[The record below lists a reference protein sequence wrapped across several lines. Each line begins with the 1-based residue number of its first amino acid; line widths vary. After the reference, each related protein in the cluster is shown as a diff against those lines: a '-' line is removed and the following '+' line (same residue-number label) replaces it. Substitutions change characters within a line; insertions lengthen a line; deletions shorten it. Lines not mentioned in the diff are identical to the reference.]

1 MNKKKQRKRYNKGM
15 RQDYTYG
22 GRVKLEE
29 GGIPDEPYTEPPPE
43 EKESTTTNTPPGGG
57 RGYERATARANE
69 EAARI
74 AEEKA
79 AAEANTS
86 TPPAGTQTDTQ
97 TGTTDTTGTTQT
109 TGTTTTTTTGTDG
122 RTYSEGVVNDSKGNP
137 IKDPVTGQP
146 QPRWFLDDEGK
157 WYPTRAMLQQEK
169 TYGRIWDTQTGSFV
183 DPDTGFG
190 NELTDEQELARQ
202 QRYERSA
209 EDLEKAKAGTLE
221 TPQIPQPQMIGE
233 LDPAA
238 LVAAATKDK
247 VYAGGE
253 APRYNSETGMID
265 QGGITLPLTSMRPE
279 DFAKEQ
285 GLNIQDFVGAGPASK
300 VVSMAANTGVDQT
313 TIFKEGETIPTET
326 VVTGTAKT
334 AQGPDAVTASTYTA
348 EQIERAP
355 TINPQTGSVSSEAIA
370 GMQSQA
376 LTKAATGVTIDEETA
391 NKVLTDRVVGVLSDG
406 AMSTAQTVKG
416 LNLPK
421 ILRAKKQLRNAGLSE
436 AQIEEIGND
445 PDALEARLM
454 DLTEKERG
462 MIEGLPEEALVSTQM
477 DNLLKGLDS
486 GEVPTWAR
494 PAVSAVNQIMAS
506 RGLDISTVGR
516 DALFNSIIQSA
527 LPLAQSNA
535 QAIQQSVSQQKGIEA
550 QAELL
555 NAQNRQQTALTN
567 ASNVFNMNMAQFNAD
582 QQTALSNSKF
592 LQTVTI
598 SNASNEQQAVIQEAA
613 SMAQLDLAT
622 LDSKTKISVQNAQAF
637 LSMDLTNLG
646 NKQQTEVLKAQQ
658 EQQRL
663 LSNQASVNASLQFN
677 ATSENQTNQ
686 FMANLAQQTRQFNAA
701 QMNSMEQFNKQA
713 TNAAEARR
721 VQNEIGVAQAD
732 AQMKIQIDQFNSQ
745 QDYNRNQWN
754 AQNEQVVLQADVKW
768 RRQLNTANTAAVN
781 AVNQQNAQNA
791 FNLSSQAQA
800 FMWQE
805 LRDQADYAF
814 RSADNHEQRKSAMYI
829 AMLGNESGNYE
840 GGNWDTYAK
849 GAQTLLQG
857 FLD

>member
-1 MNKKKQRKRYNKGM
+1 MARYRKQKEKRK
-15 RQDYTYG
+15 DYREG
-22 GRVKLEE
+22 GRVGYEVGGETEREIAREDEE
-29 GGIPDEPYTEPPPE
+29 NFKDQQEFKSQYEQENPPPNRGGGASGSQAMQVYNDQYNQAYRNYLTS
-43 EKESTTTNTPPGGG
+43 KSGNTTTTDN
-57 RGYERATARANE
+57 
-69 EAARI
+69 
-74 AEEKA
+74 
-79 AAEANTS
+79 
-86 TPPAGTQTDTQ
+86 PPATVLDEDTQ
-97 TGTTDTTGTTQT
+97 T
-109 TGTTTTTTTGTDG
+109 
-122 RTYSEGVVNDSKGNP
+122 EVV
-137 IKDPVTGQP
+137 
-146 QPRWFLDDEGK
+146 
-157 WYPTRAMLQQEK
+157 
-169 TYGRIWDTQTGSFV
+169 
-183 DPDTGFG
+183 PDVGFQS
-190 NELTDEQELARQ
+190 ELTPEQELARQ
-202 QRYERSA
+202 KRYERSA
-209 EDLEKAKAGTLE
+209 ADLEKAKTGTLE
-221 TPQIPQPQMIGE
+221 TPQIAQPKMIE
-233 LDPAA
+233 
-238 LVAAATKDK
+238 
-247 VYAGGE
+247 E
-253 APRYNSETGMID
+253 
-265 QGGITLPLTSMRPE
+265 
-279 DFAKEQ
+279 
-285 GLNIQDFVGAGPASK
+285 GPASK
-300 VVSMAANTGVDQT
+300 VVQMAQPTKVGDV
-313 TIFKEGETIPTET
+313 TIFDDGQPIPKESIT
-326 VVTGTAKT
+326 TGTAST
-334 AQGPDAVTASTYTA
+334 SLAPNAVTASEYTA
-348 EQIERAP
+348 EEIEKAP
-355 TINPQTGSVSSEAIA
+355 TISAQTGSVSPEAIA
-370 GMQSQA
+370 GMQAQT

-391 NKVLTDRVVGVLSDG
+391 SKVLTDRVVGVLSDG

-421 ILRAKKQLRNAGLSE
+421 VLRAKKQLRNAGLSE

-454 DLTEKERG
+454 DLTEAERG

-486 GEVPTWAR
+486 GEIPTWAK
-494 PAVSAVNQIMAS
+494 PAVSAVNQMMAV

-598 SNASNEQQAVIQEAA
+598 ANASNEQQAVIQEAA
-613 SMAQLDLAT
+613 SLAQLDLAT

-646 NKQQTEVLKAQQ
+646 NKQQTEILKAQQ

-663 LSNQASVNASLQFN
+663 LSNASAINAAAQFN

-686 FMANLAQQTRQFNAA
+686 FMANLGQQTRQFNAA
-701 QMNSMEQFNKQA
+701 QMNSMEQFKAQSE
-713 TNAAEARR
+713 NAAEARR
-721 VQNEIGVAQAD
+721 VQNEIAVAQAD
-732 AQMKIQIDQFNSQ
+732 AQMKAAIDQFNAQ
-745 QDYNRNQWN
+745 QDYQRNQWN
-754 AQNEQVVLQADVKW
+754 AQNEQAVLQADIKW

-791 FNLSSQAQA
+791 FNLSSQSQA

-814 RSADNHEQRKSAMYI
+814 RSADNYEQRKSAMYI

-840 GGNWDTYAK
+840 GGNWDKYAK

>member
-1 MNKKKQRKRYNKGM
+1 
-15 RQDYTYG
+15 
-22 GRVKLEE
+22 
-29 GGIPDEPYTEPPPE
+29 
-43 EKESTTTNTPPGGG
+43 
-57 RGYERATARANE
+57 
-69 EAARI
+69 
-74 AEEKA
+74 
-79 AAEANTS
+79 
-86 TPPAGTQTDTQ
+86 
-97 TGTTDTTGTTQT
+97 
-109 TGTTTTTTTGTDG
+109 
-122 RTYSEGVVNDSKGNP
+122 
-137 IKDPVTGQP
+137 
-146 QPRWFLDDEGK
+146 
-157 WYPTRAMLQQEK
+157 
-169 TYGRIWDTQTGSFV
+169 
-183 DPDTGFG
+183 
-190 NELTDEQELARQ
+190 
-202 QRYERSA
+202 
-209 EDLEKAKAGTLE
+209 
-221 TPQIPQPQMIGE
+221 
-233 LDPAA
+233 
-238 LVAAATKDK
+238 
-247 VYAGGE
+247 
-253 APRYNSETGMID
+253 
-265 QGGITLPLTSMRPE
+265 
-279 DFAKEQ
+279 
-285 GLNIQDFVGAGPASK
+285 
-300 VVSMAANTGVDQT
+300 
-313 TIFKEGETIPTET
+313 
-326 VVTGTAKT
+326 
-334 AQGPDAVTASTYTA
+334 
-348 EQIERAP
+348 
-355 TINPQTGSVSSEAIA
+355 
-370 GMQSQA
+370 MQSQA

-406 AMSTAQTVKG
+406 ATSNAQTVKG

-421 ILRAKKQLRNAGLSE
+421 VLRAKKQLRNAGLSE

-598 SNASNEQQAVIQEAA
+598 ANASNEQQAVIQEAA

-646 NKQQTEVLKAQQ
+646 NKQQTEILKAQQ

-754 AQNEQVVLQADVKW
+754 AQNEQAVLQADVKW

>member
-1 MNKKKQRKRYNKGM
+1 MARYRKQKEKRK
-15 RQDYTYG
+15 DYREG
-22 GRVKLEE
+22 GRVGYEVGGETEREIAREDEE
-29 GGIPDEPYTEPPPE
+29 NFKDQQEFKSQYEQENPPPNRGGGASGSQAMQVYNDQYNQAYRNYLTS
-43 EKESTTTNTPPGGG
+43 KSGNTTTTDN
-57 RGYERATARANE
+57 
-69 EAARI
+69 
-74 AEEKA
+74 
-79 AAEANTS
+79 
-86 TPPAGTQTDTQ
+86 PPATVLDEDTQ
-97 TGTTDTTGTTQT
+97 T
-109 TGTTTTTTTGTDG
+109 
-122 RTYSEGVVNDSKGNP
+122 EVV
-137 IKDPVTGQP
+137 
-146 QPRWFLDDEGK
+146 
-157 WYPTRAMLQQEK
+157 
-169 TYGRIWDTQTGSFV
+169 
-183 DPDTGFG
+183 PDVGFQS
-190 NELTDEQELARQ
+190 ELTPEQELARQ
-202 QRYERSA
+202 KRYERSA
-209 EDLEKAKAGTLE
+209 ADLEKAKTGTLE
-221 TPQIPQPQMIGE
+221 TPQIAQPKMIE
-233 LDPAA
+233 
-238 LVAAATKDK
+238 
-247 VYAGGE
+247 E
-253 APRYNSETGMID
+253 
-265 QGGITLPLTSMRPE
+265 
-279 DFAKEQ
+279 
-285 GLNIQDFVGAGPASK
+285 GPASK
-300 VVSMAANTGVDQT
+300 VVQMAQPTKVGDV
-313 TIFKEGETIPTET
+313 TIFDDGQPIPKESIT
-326 VVTGTAKT
+326 TGTAST
-334 AQGPDAVTASTYTA
+334 SLAPNAVTASEYTA
-348 EQIERAP
+348 EEIEKAP
-355 TINPQTGSVSSEAIA
+355 TISAQTGSVSPEAIA
-370 GMQSQA
+370 GMQAQT

-391 NKVLTDRVVGVLSDG
+391 SKVLTDRVVGVLSDG

-421 ILRAKKQLRNAGLSE
+421 VLRAKKQLRNAGLSE

-454 DLTEKERG
+454 DLTEAERG

-486 GEVPTWAR
+486 GEIPTWAK
-494 PAVSAVNQIMAS
+494 PAVSAVNQMMAV

-598 SNASNEQQAVIQEAA
+598 ANASNEQQAVIQEAA
-613 SMAQLDLAT
+613 SLAQLDLAT

-646 NKQQTEVLKAQQ
+646 NKQQTEILKAQQ

-663 LSNQASVNASLQFN
+663 LSNASAINAAAQFN

-686 FMANLAQQTRQFNAA
+686 FMANLGQQTRQFNAA
-701 QMNSMEQFNKQA
+701 QMNSMEQFNAQSE
-713 TNAAEARR
+713 NAAEARR
-721 VQNEIGVAQAD
+721 VQNEIAVAQAD
-732 AQMKIQIDQFNSQ
+732 AQMKAAIDQFNAQ
-745 QDYNRNQWN
+745 QDYQRNQWN
-754 AQNEQVVLQADVKW
+754 AQNEQAVLQADIKW

-791 FNLSSQAQA
+791 FNLSSQSQA

-814 RSADNHEQRKSAMYI
+814 RSADNYEQRKSAMYI

-840 GGNWDTYAK
+840 GGNWDKYAK

>member
-1 MNKKKQRKRYNKGM
+1 MARYRKKKQK
-15 RQDYTYG
+15 RQDYREG
-22 GRVKLEE
+22 GRVALNA
-29 GGIPDEPYTEPPPE
+29 GQ
-43 EKESTTTNTPPGGG
+43 S
-57 RGYERATARANE
+57 AR
-69 EAARI
+69 RRQ

-79 AAEANTS
+79 EEEAAAAKAAADAAAASQDNTPPPAS
-86 TPPAGTQTDTQ
+86 TPPPATE
-97 TGTTDTTGTTQT
+97 TTG
-109 TGTTTTTTTGTDG
+109 DG
-122 RTYSEGVVNDSKGNP
+122 KTYSEEVVNDAEGNP
-137 IKDPVTGQP
+137 VLDSDGNQ
-146 QPRWFLDDEGK
+146 QPRWVVGDDGDWE
-157 WYPTRAMLQQEK
+157 PTEAMSNQER
-169 TYGRIWDTQTGSFV
+169 TYGRTWNTQTGSFV
-183 DPDTGFG
+183 DPDPGFTQ
-190 NELTDEQELARQ
+190 ELTPEQELARQ

-209 EDLEKAKAGTLE
+209 ADLEKAKAGTLE
-221 TPQIPQPQMIGE
+221 TPQIPQPQMIE
-233 LDPAA
+233 
-238 LVAAATKDK
+238 
-247 VYAGGE
+247 E
-253 APRYNSETGMID
+253 
-265 QGGITLPLTSMRPE
+265 
-279 DFAKEQ
+279 
-285 GLNIQDFVGAGPASK
+285 GPASQVVQMAEPTK
-300 VVSMAANTGVDQT
+300 VGDV
-313 TIFKEGETIPTET
+313 TIFDEGQPIPKESIT
-326 VVTGTAKT
+326 TGTAST
-334 AQGPDAVTASTYTA
+334 AQAPGAVTASQYTA
-348 EQIERAP
+348 EQIEEAP
-355 TINPQTGSVSSEAIA
+355 VINPQTGSVSPESIA

-391 NKVLTDRVVGVLSDG
+391 NKALTDRVVGVLSEG
-406 AMSTAQTVKG
+406 AMATAQTVKG

-421 ILRAKKQLRNAGLSE
+421 VLRAKKQLRNAGLSE

-454 DLTEKERG
+454 DLTEAERG

-477 DNLLKGLDS
+477 DTLLKGLDS
-486 GEVPTWAR
+486 GEIPTWAR
-494 PAVSAVNQIMAS
+494 PAVTAVNQVMAT
-506 RGLDISTVGR
+506 RGLDTSTVGR
-516 DALFNSIIQSA
+516 DALFNAIIQSA

-535 QAIQQSVSQQKGIEA
+535 QAIQQSVAQQKGIEA

-598 SNASNEQQAVIQEAA
+598 ANASNEQQAVIQEAA
-613 SMAQLDLAT
+613 TLAQLDLAT
-622 LDSKTKISVQNAQAF
+622 LDSKTKVAVQNAQAF

-646 NKQQTEVLKAQQ
+646 NRQQTEILKAQQ

-663 LSNQASVNASLQFN
+663 LSNASAINAAAQFN

-701 QMNSMEQFNKQA
+701 QMNAMEQFNAQA
-713 TNAAEARR
+713 ENAAEARR
-721 VQNEIGVAQAD
+721 VQNEIAVAQAD
-732 AQMKIQIDQFNSQ
+732 AQMKLAIDQFNSQ
-745 QDYNRNQWN
+745 QDYQRNQWN
-754 AQNEQVVLQADVKW
+754 AQNEQAVLQADVKW

>member
-1 MNKKKQRKRYNKGM
+1 MARYRKQKQKRK
-15 RQDYTYG
+15 DYREG
-22 GRVKLEE
+22 GRVGYEVGGETEREIAREDEE
-29 GGIPDEPYTEPPPE
+29 NFKDQQEFKSQYEQENPPPNRGGGASGSQAMQVYNDQYNQAYRNYLTS
-43 EKESTTTNTPPGGG
+43 KSGNTTTTDN
-57 RGYERATARANE
+57 
-69 EAARI
+69 
-74 AEEKA
+74 
-79 AAEANTS
+79 
-86 TPPAGTQTDTQ
+86 PPATVLDEDTQ
-97 TGTTDTTGTTQT
+97 T
-109 TGTTTTTTTGTDG
+109 
-122 RTYSEGVVNDSKGNP
+122 EVV
-137 IKDPVTGQP
+137 
-146 QPRWFLDDEGK
+146 
-157 WYPTRAMLQQEK
+157 
-169 TYGRIWDTQTGSFV
+169 
-183 DPDTGFG
+183 PDVGFQS
-190 NELTDEQELARQ
+190 ELTPEQELARQ
-202 QRYERSA
+202 KRYERSA
-209 EDLEKAKAGTLE
+209 ADLEKAKAGTLE
-221 TPQIPQPQMIGE
+221 TPQIAQPKMIE
-233 LDPAA
+233 
-238 LVAAATKDK
+238 
-247 VYAGGE
+247 E
-253 APRYNSETGMID
+253 
-265 QGGITLPLTSMRPE
+265 
-279 DFAKEQ
+279 
-285 GLNIQDFVGAGPASK
+285 GPASK
-300 VVSMAANTGVDQT
+300 VVQMAQPTKVGDV
-313 TIFKEGETIPTET
+313 TIFDDGQPIPKESIT
-326 VVTGTAKT
+326 TGTAST
-334 AQGPDAVTASTYTA
+334 SLAPNAVTASEYTA
-348 EQIERAP
+348 EEIEKAP
-355 TINPQTGSVSSEAIA
+355 TISAQTGSVSPEAIA
-370 GMQSQA
+370 GMQAQT

-391 NKVLTDRVVGVLSDG
+391 SKVLTDRVVGVLSDG

-421 ILRAKKQLRNAGLSE
+421 VLRAKKQLRNAGLSE

-454 DLTEKERG
+454 DLTEAERG

-486 GEVPTWAR
+486 GEIPTWAK
-494 PAVSAVNQIMAS
+494 PAVSAVNQMMAV

-598 SNASNEQQAVIQEAA
+598 ANASNEQQAVIQEAA
-613 SMAQLDLAT
+613 SLAQLDLAT

-646 NKQQTEVLKAQQ
+646 NKQQTEILKAQQ

-663 LSNQASVNASLQFN
+663 LSNASAINAAAQFN

-686 FMANLAQQTRQFNAA
+686 FMANLGQQTRQFNAA
-701 QMNSMEQFNKQA
+701 QMNSMEQFNAQSE
-713 TNAAEARR
+713 NAAEARR
-721 VQNEIGVAQAD
+721 VQNEIAVAQAD
-732 AQMKIQIDQFNSQ
+732 AQMKAAIDQFNAQ
-745 QDYNRNQWN
+745 QDYQRNQWN
-754 AQNEQVVLQADVKW
+754 AQNAQAVLQADVKW
-768 RRQLNTANTAAVN
+768 RRQLNTANTAAIN

-791 FNLSSQAQA
+791 FNLSSQSQA

-814 RSADNHEQRKSAMYI
+814 RSADNYEQRKSAMYI

>member
-1 MNKKKQRKRYNKGM
+1 MTRYRKKKQK
-15 RQDYTYG
+15 RQDYRTG
-22 GRVKLEE
+22 GRVHLEE
-29 GGIPDEPYTEPPPE
+29 GGIPNEPYTPPAPE
-43 EKESTTTNTPPGGG
+43 EEEKTTTRDTPPGGG
-57 RGYERATARANE
+57 NQERATARADE

-74 AEEKA
+74 REEEKA
-79 AAEANTS
+79 AAEA
-86 TPPAGTQTDTQ
+86 Q
-97 TGTTDTTGTTQT
+97 TGTTGT
-109 TGTTTTTTTGTDG
+109 TGTTTTATDAFVNPDG
-122 RTYSEGVVNDSKGNP
+122 GTYSETMVTDRTGKPLLDSQGRQ
-137 IKDPVTGQP
+137 QP
-146 QPRWFLDDEGK
+146 AYVIDKKTGK
-157 WYPTRAMLQQEK
+157 WTPTDAMNRQ
-169 TYGRIWDTQTGSFV
+169 
-183 DPDTGFG
+183 
-190 NELTDEQELARQ
+190 ELTYERVWDNQKGEFVTPDPGFTQQLTPEQELARQ
-202 QRYERSA
+202 QRYERAA
-209 EDLEKAKAGTLE
+209 EGLEAAKAGTLE
-221 TPQIPQPQMIGE
+221 TPQIPQPKMIE
-233 LDPAA
+233 
-238 LVAAATKDK
+238 
-247 VYAGGE
+247 E
-253 APRYNSETGMID
+253 
-265 QGGITLPLTSMRPE
+265 
-279 DFAKEQ
+279 
-285 GLNIQDFVGAGPASK
+285 GPASK
-300 VVSMAANTGVDQT
+300 VVEMAEPTKVGPT
-313 TIFKEGETIPTET
+313 TIFQEGESIPTET

-348 EQIERAP
+348 EEIASAP
-355 TINPQTGSVSSEAIA
+355 VINAQTGSVSPQATA
-370 GMQSQA
+370 DMQSQA

-406 AMSTAQTVKG
+406 ATSNAQTVKG
-416 LNLPK
+416 LDLPK
-421 ILRAKKQLRNAGLSE
+421 VLRAKKQLRNAGLSE
-436 AQIEEIGND
+436 SQIEEIGND

-454 DLTEKERG
+454 DLTEEERG

-494 PAVSAVNQIMAS
+494 PAVAAVNQIMAS

-598 SNASNEQQAVIQEAA
+598 ANASNEQQAVIQEAA
-613 SMAQLDLAT
+613 SLAQLDLAT

-646 NKQQTEVLKAQQ
+646 NRQQTEVLKAQQ

-663 LSNQASVNASLQFN
+663 LSNASAINAAAQFN

-701 QMNSMEQFNKQA
+701 QMNSMEQFNAQA
-713 TNAAEARR
+713 QNAAEARR

-732 AQMKIQIDQFNSQ
+732 AAMKMQIDQFNSQ

-754 AQNEQVVLQADVKW
+754 AQNEQAVLQADVKW

-814 RSADNHEQRKSAMYI
+814 RSADNYEQRKTSLYI

-840 GGNWDTYAK
+840 GGKYDDYVKSAT
-849 GAQTLLQG
+849 QLLDN
-857 FLD
+857 FLT

>member
-1 MNKKKQRKRYNKGM
+1 MARYRKKKQKRK
-15 RQDYTYG
+15 DYRKG
-22 GRVKLEE
+22 GRVGYQTAGMVEMTT
-29 GGIPDEPYTEPPPE
+29 PDEPYTPPDPEE
-43 EKESTTTNTPPGGG
+43 EKETAPREPIGYAGVDERAIAKAAEEARKAQQTTPTPSPTPSPTPTPTPTPAPSATPTPTPTPTPTATDAFVNPDG
-57 RGYERATARANE
+57 RKYSETMVTDREGKPLLDRDGRQQPAYVIDEETGQWVPTPAMSRQELTYER
-69 EAARI
+69 
-74 AEEKA
+74 
-79 AAEANTS
+79 
-86 TPPAGTQTDTQ
+86 
-97 TGTTDTTGTTQT
+97 
-109 TGTTTTTTTGTDG
+109 
-122 RTYSEGVVNDSKGNP
+122 VWDSQKG
-137 IKDPVTGQP
+137 
-146 QPRWFLDDEGK
+146 E
-157 WYPTRAMLQQEK
+157 
-169 TYGRIWDTQTGSFV
+169 FV
-183 DPDTGFG
+183 KPDTGFTQY
-190 NELTDEQELARQ
+190 LTPEQELARQ
-202 QRYERSA
+202 QRYERAA
-209 EDLEKAKAGTLE
+209 EGLEAAKAGTLDV
-221 TPQIPQPQMIGE
+221 PKIPQPQMIGE
-233 LDPAA
+233 LDPEA

-253 APRYNSETGMID
+253 APFYNPETGMVE
-265 QGGITLPLTSMRPE
+265 QGGVTMALRSWRPE

-285 GLNIQDFVGAGPASK
+285 GLNIQDFVGAGPASEVVEMAEPTK
-300 VVSMAANTGVDQT
+300 VGST
-313 TIFKEGETIPTET
+313 TIFQEGEEIPTET
-326 VVTGTAKT
+326 VVTGVAKT
-334 AQGPDAVTASTYTA
+334 AQGPDAIKASTYTA
-348 EQIERAP
+348 DQIKEAP
-355 TINPQTGSVSSEAIA
+355 VINAQTGSVSPEAIA

-391 NKVLTDRVVGVLSDG
+391 SKALTDRVVGVLSEG
-406 AMSTAQTVKG
+406 ALAPEQAVKG
-416 LNLPK
+416 LDLPK
-421 ILRAKKQLRNAGLSE
+421 VLRAKKQLRNAGLSE

-454 DLTEKERG
+454 DFTEEERG
-462 MIEGLPEEALVSTQM
+462 MIEGLPEDALVSTQM

-486 GEVPTWAR
+486 GEIPTWAK
-494 PAVSAVNQIMAS
+494 PAVAAVNQMLAS
-506 RGLDISTVGR
+506 RGMSVSTVGR
-516 DALFNSIIQSA
+516 DSLFNAIIQSA
-527 LPLAQSNA
+527 LPIAQSNA

-550 QAELL
+550 QAELQ
-555 NAQNRQQTALTN
+555 NAQMRQQTALTN

-598 SNASNEQQAVIQEAA
+598 ANASNEQQAVIQEAA
-613 SMAQLDLAT
+613 SLAQLDLAT
-622 LDSKTKISVQNAQAF
+622 LDSKTKIEVQNAQAF

-646 NKQQTEVLKAQQ
+646 NRQQAEILKAQQ

-663 LSNQASVNASLQFN
+663 LSNQASVNAAAQFN
-677 ATSENQTNQ
+677 ATSENQTYQ

-701 QMNSMEQFNKQA
+701 QMNAMEQFNKQA
-713 TNAAEARR
+713 ENAAEARR

-732 AQMKIQIDQFNSQ
+732 AQMKVAIDQFNSQ
-745 QDYNRNQWN
+745 QDFQRNQWN
-754 AQNEQVVLQADVKW
+754 AQNEQAVLQADVKW